1 MTPSNRRMMT
11 MKKARTK
18 NKSATGGRTNAAGR
32 ELVEGLRQ
40 LHHAL
45 TTGDY
50 SKVTVRKVTIV
61 EPTRYEAK
69 DVQALRKRLAVS
81 QSVFASL
88 VGVSPML
95 VAHWEHGIRE
105 PSALARR
112 LFDMINANPRE
123 FVASHMQR
131 RSA

>member
-1 MTPSNRRMMT
+1 MR
-11 MKKARTK
+11 KIKAINEPR
-18 NKSATGGRTNAAGR
+18 NKARTNAAGR
-32 ELVEGLRQ
+32 ELMEGLRQ

-50 SKVTVRKVTIV
+50 SKATVRKVTIV
-61 EPTRYEAK
+61 EPARYHAK

-112 LFDMINANPRE
+112 LFDMIKANPRQ
-123 FVASHMQR
+123 FVASHIQR

>member
-1 MTPSNRRMMT
+1 MIPLHQWMT
-11 MKKARTK
+11 MMKKPKTK
-18 NKSATGGRTNAAGR
+18 NKTASRGRTNAAGR
-32 ELVEGLRQ
+32 ELMEGLRQ

-61 EPTRYEAK
+61 EPARYEAK
-69 DVQALRKRLAVS
+69 DVQAIRKRLAVS

-105 PSALARR
+105 PSPLARR
-112 LFDMINANPRE
+112 LFDMIKANPRQ

-131 RSA
+131 KSA